1 MKEWLKEFGRSVL
14 QKVIILGSIALGV
27 TVIIFLFTRPAISE
41 SILDTVT
48 LEDGHFSVDGLYAG
62 MTRDEVAAYLDT
74 RKLVYFDGQT
84 IVYPE
89 DTPKSEFFRNAL
101 GTSWISLSDET
112 RVTEL
117 GNVTV
122 RRTYYFRDGALTH
135 VDLET
140 DVAKGK
146 IADDVKRTEKL
157 VAALENRF
165 GEAVGDRLD
174 GFEDTTGER
183 ILSWFGEGDSEL
195 SVSARYYQLEDWV
208 KSYDQAKNDKTTYT
222 DHFELTIRVIL

>member
-62 MTRDEVAAYLDT
+62 MTRDEVAEQLDE
-74 RKLVYFDGQT
+74 RKLVYFDGKPS
-84 IVYPE
+84 VYLL
-89 DTPKSEFFRNAL
+89 K
-101 GTSWISLSDET
+101 GTVESASGTTWISLSDET

-117 GNVTV
+117 GRVTV
-122 RRTYYFRDGALTH
+122 RRTYYFQDGLLTH

-146 IADDVKRTEKL
+146 IADDIERVGTLIET
-157 VAALENRF
+157 LESTF
-165 GEAVGDRLD
+165 GPASGPALD
-174 GFEDTTGER
+174 GFAETPGER
-183 ILSWFGEGDSEL
+183 VCTWYGTEDSEL

-208 KSYDQAKNDKTTYT
+208 KSYDQAKNDKATYT

>member
-122 RRTYYFRDGALTH
+122 RRTYYFQDGLLTH

-146 IADDVKRTEKL
+146 IADDIERVGTLIET
-157 VAALENRF
+157 LESTF
-165 GEAVGDRLD
+165 GPASGPALD
-174 GFEDTTGER
+174 GFAETPGER
-183 ILSWFGEGDSEL
+183 VCTWYGTEDSEL

-208 KSYDQAKNDKTTYT
+208 KSYDQAKNDKATYT

>member
-62 MTRDEVAAYLDT
+62 MTRDDVAAYLDAQ
-74 RKLVYFDGQT
+74 KLVYFDGQT

-101 GTSWISLSDET
+101 GTSWISLADET
-112 RVTEL
+112 RITEL
-117 GNVTV
+117 GSTTV

-135 VDLET
+135 IDFET

-146 IADDVKRTEKL
+146 ITDDIGRAGNL
-157 VAALENRF
+157 IAALKSAF
-165 GEAVGDRLD
+165 GPAAGPDLKEFAETPGDRVFTWY
-174 GFEDTTGER
+174 GGEN
-183 ILSWFGEGDSEL
+183 SEL
-195 SVSARYYQLEDWV
+195 SVSLQKYQIEDWV
-208 KSYDQAKNDKTTYT
+208 KSYSQAKNNEKTYT
-222 DHFELTIRVIL
+222 DYFDVTIRVIL

>member
-62 MTRDEVAAYLDT
+62 MTRDEVAEQLDE
-74 RKLVYFDGQT
+74 RKLVYFDGKPS
-84 IVYPE
+84 VYLL
-89 DTPKSEFFRNAL
+89 K
-101 GTSWISLSDET
+101 GTVESASGTTWISLSDET

-117 GNVTV
+117 GRVTV
-122 RRTYYFRDGALTH
+122 RRTYYFQDGLLTH

-146 IADDVKRTEKL
+146 IADDIERVGTLIET
-157 VAALENRF
+157 LESTF
-165 GEAVGDRLD
+165 GPASGPALD
-174 GFEDTTGER
+174 GFAETPGER
-183 ILSWFGEGDSEL
+183 VLVWYGTEDSEL

>member
-48 LEDGHFSVDGLYAG
+48 LENGHFSVDGLYAG
-62 MTRDEVAAYLDT
+62 MTRDEVAAYLDAQ
-74 RKLVYFDGQT
+74 KLVYFDGK
-84 IVYPE
+84 
-89 DTPKSEFFRNAL
+89 PKAYL
-101 GTSWISLSDET
+101 TQGTVEASTGMTWISLSDET
-112 RVTEL
+112 RITEL

-135 VDLET
+135 IDFET

-146 IADDVKRTEKL
+146 IADDIKRTEKL
-157 VAALENRF
+157 IAALESRF
-165 GEAVGDRLD
+165 GEAVGERLD
-174 GFEDTTGER
+174 GFEETTGER

-195 SVSARYYQLEDWV
+195 AVLARLYEVQDVVIAYRPKTIENPTFTDYYKV
-208 KSYDQAKNDKTTYT
+208 VV
-222 DHFELTIRVIL
+222 RVML

>member
-1 MKEWLKEFGRSVL
+1 MKAWLKEFGRSVL

-62 MTRDEVAAYLDT
+62 MTRDEVAAYLDA

-195 SVSARYYQLEDWV
+195 AVLARLYEVQDTVLAYRPKTIDNPTFTDYYKV
-208 KSYDQAKNDKTTYT
+208 VV
-222 DHFELTIRVIL
+222 RVML